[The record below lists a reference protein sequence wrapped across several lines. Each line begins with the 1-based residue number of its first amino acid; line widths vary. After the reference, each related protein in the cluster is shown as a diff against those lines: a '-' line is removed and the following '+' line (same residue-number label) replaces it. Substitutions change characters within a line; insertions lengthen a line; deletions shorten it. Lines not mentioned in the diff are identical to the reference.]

1 MKIISRHQVLYYLLR
16 PNDSSHQKTW
26 TPHILQK
33 RITAVFWK
41 ERISM
46 QQVNCCETMQPDT
59 LNQSSKEVNL
69 SLSGNLEIIYSAVC
83 MANGV
88 SSLAAI
94 LGNFAALGT
103 IWRTASL
110 HSPSHIFLF
119 GLALS
124 DFGVGLFVQPMF
136 IVFLVIQLKTATYNA
151 HYWNLFRFVQA
162 VFVAATALTL
172 TTVSV
177 DKLMALTFHLKYNA
191 VLTIKRACI
200 VLFLIWIASIGYG
213 STLLFSR
220 RLHRDLNIVIF
231 TSCLV
236 VNSVAYFVIYRI
248 ARRHRLQIH
257 KQAQVLAQPGKG
269 NLNMKNYRKSVISM
283 LFIFILF
290 LICYVPYL
298 FVRVFTHFAL
308 WNPIQIGLALRLSV
322 TIVYFNSCLNPLIY
336 CWRMRELRRGMKN
349 FLKTLC

>member
-1 MKIISRHQVLYYLLR
+1 
-16 PNDSSHQKTW
+16 
-26 TPHILQK
+26 
-33 RITAVFWK
+33 
-41 ERISM
+41 
-46 QQVNCCETMQPDT
+46 MQPDT

-94 LGNFAALGT
+94 LGNFAALGA

-200 VLFLIWIASIGYG
+200 ALFLKHWLWFNPPIFKT
-213 STLLFSR
+213 ST
-220 RLHRDLNIVIF
+220 
-231 TSCLV
+231 
-236 VNSVAYFVIYRI
+236 
-248 ARRHRLQIH
+248 
-257 KQAQVLAQPGKG
+257 P
-269 NLNMKNYRKSVISM
+269 
-283 LFIFILF
+283 
-290 LICYVPYL
+290 
-298 FVRVFTHFAL
+298 
-308 WNPIQIGLALRLSV
+308 
-322 TIVYFNSCLNPLIY
+322 
-336 CWRMRELRRGMKN
+336 
-349 FLKTLC
+349 